1 MGPHRGN
8 SGVPPALHN
17 DTTHTKEPQMHT
29 CREGDLGL
37 VALGLPVLD
46 HVVAGLVRLLAVA
59 LQEGSKQGGMNWT
72 VLSVRHWHA
81 CWQHQLEYS
90 SLRKC
95 SAVPWALAGVLLLLL
110 LRTTTISTADAA
122 QQACVLEALR
132 GWCAPLTLLWL
143 CLR

>member
-1 MGPHRGN
+1 
-8 SGVPPALHN
+8 
-17 DTTHTKEPQMHT
+17 MHT

-72 VLSVRHWHA
+72 VLSVRHCHA
-81 CWQHQLEYS
+81 YWQHQLEYS

-95 SAVPWALAGVLLLLL
+95 SAVGPGGRVAAAAPE
-110 LRTTTISTADAA
+110 ISTADAA
-122 QQACVLEALR
+122 QQACVLEALQ

>member
-1 MGPHRGN
+1 
-8 SGVPPALHN
+8 
-17 DTTHTKEPQMHT
+17 MHT

-72 VLSVRHWHA
+72 VLSVRHWQRA
-81 CWQHQLEYS
+81 GSTNWSTAVCA
-90 SLRKC
+90 

-110 LRTTTISTADAA
+110 LKFLQLMQHSRPTS
-122 QQACVLEALR
+122 
-132 GWCAPLTLLWL
+132 
-143 CLR
+143 